1 MIFNLSTSE
10 RSRLRELQKHHRNKK
25 TYIRATVL
33 LMLDGGFDK
42 DQISYALGIDESTV
56 RRYKEKYKQSKNLDD
71 YLSDQYKAYC
81 GKLKK
86 SEKAILVEELD
97 TYLYRSAKEVVAFIK
112 QRFNKTYTPS
122 GVIPLL
128 HQLGFVYKKTR
139 VEPSKADAGKQA
151 VFLEKMQDHLDNLS
165 EDEAAFFLDGVHP
178 QHNTKSERGWI
189 KKGEEF
195 PIAANSGR
203 KRVNINGALNPFDL
217 TNVVIDK
224 TDSVNTQ
231 STIRL
236 LEKIRLQNQS
246 LSRILLFSDNARYY
260 KSKML
265 KEYLQQHPVFK
276 MIHLPSYS
284 PNLNLI
290 ERLWKFLR
298 KKVINSF
305 YYEKFEEF
313 EQTILDFFKNL
324 NQYEDELKSL
334 LTLNFPIMGN

>member
-10 RSRLRELQKHHRNKK
+10 RARLRELQKHHRNTK

-33 LMLDGGFDK
+33 LMLDGGFSK
-42 DQISYALGIDESTV
+42 DQIAYALGIDESTV

-81 GKLKK
+81 GKLTK
-86 SEKAILVEELD
+86 SEKAIVIEELD

-112 QRFNKTYTPS
+112 QRFHKTYTPS
-122 GVIPLL
+122 GVVGLL

-165 EDEAAFFLDGVHP
+165 DHEAAFFLDGVHP

-246 LSRILLFSDNARYY
+246 LSTILLFSDNARYY

-265 KEYLQQHPVFK
+265 KEYLEQHPIFK

-313 EQTILDFFKNL
+313 EQAILDFFKNL